1 MKRMHLKAPPPLL
14 RRPVNPEDAPILR
27 GIYERCPGYF
37 EALGAEVPTLA
48 DVRRE
53 LLAAQGDPARHREL
67 LYLAD
72 LPVGYLDYRLGQ
84 PRPEAATLN
93 LVLIAEPYRG
103 QGLGR
108 AAVLD
113 LMRQLSPHY
122 QRLYAVV
129 YGKNPKAFAFFKRLG
144 FVFERDG
151 GPALSWFFTPL
162 SGP

>member
-1 MKRMHLKAPPPLL
+1 MEAMPLKPSPYLL
-14 RRPVNPEDAPILR
+14 RRPLGPEDAPILR
-27 GIYERCPGYF
+27 GIYEKSPGYF

-53 LLAAQGDPARHREL
+53 LLAAQGDPNRRMEL
-67 LYLAD
+67 LYAGD
-72 LPVGYLDYRLGQ
+72 LPVGYLDYKLDQ
-84 PRPEAATLN
+84 PEAGTATLN

-108 AAVLD
+108 AAVRD
-113 LMRQLSPHY
+113 LMRQLAPRY
-122 QRLYAVV
+122 TGLYAVI
-129 YGKNPKAFAFFKRLG
+129 YGKKAAAFAFFKRLG
-144 FVFERDG
+144 FIYQKDG

>member
-1 MKRMHLKAPPPLL
+1 MKGMRLKTPPQLT
-14 RRPVNPEDAPILR
+14 RRPISPEDAPLLR

-37 EALGAEVPTLA
+37 EALGAEVPTLS

-53 LLAAQGDPARHREL
+53 LLAAQGDPARRREL
-67 LYLAD
+67 LFLAD
-72 LPVGYLDYRLGQ
+72 LPVGYLDYRLAH
-84 PRPEAATLN
+84 PEPEAATLN

-108 AAVLD
+108 AAVRD
-113 LMRQLSPHY
+113 LMHQLSPSHS
-122 QRLYAVV
+122 RLYAVV
-129 YGKNPKAFAFFKRLG
+129 YGKNPEAFAFFKRLG
-144 FVFERDG
+144 FAFQRDG